1 MTNAT
6 TEGSATVRIERP
18 AVGGGVAHA
27 PDGRVTF
34 VRGALPGELVEA
46 SFLAGTTA
54 FARGVAGRV
63 IEPSPQ
69 RVAPP
74 CAYAVAGGCGG
85 CDLQHADE
93 TLQRSWKAA
102 VTHDQL
108 RRIAGLDLDVAV
120 TAPPAPARA
129 SRTRLRCAVDR
140 SGHLALRAWR
150 SHRRVALDACW
161 LLDDRASPAFATT
174 WSRARQVEVRAIGD
188 GEPFAVVWPASGR
201 GPYGADLAGRRLRTR
216 PVSHVSVAEW
226 DFTVG
231 ATSFWQ
237 SHVDAPALLVD
248 RVLRASSVDPGD
260 RVVDLFSGV
269 GLFSV
274 PLASRV
280 GSTGA
285 VIAVESAGAA
295 VADARRNAAAHPT
308 VSVRRARVAP
318 DLVEQI
324 VLANDVVVLDPPRT
338 GLPRGVAAAIARQRP
353 RRVVYVSCDAATLAR
368 DLTEFLAGGF
378 VLVSLEILDL
388 FPMTEHV
395 ELVALLDMPG
405 SVMDSATEGHG

>member
-1 MTNAT
+1 MTPAT
-6 TEGSATVRIERP
+6 TEGSATVRVERP
-18 AVGGGVAHA
+18 AAGGGVAHV
-27 PDGRVTF
+27 PDGRVAF
-34 VRGALPGELVEA
+34 VRGALPGELVEVT
-46 SFLAGTTA
+46 LLPGTTA
-54 FARGVAGRV
+54 FARAIAGRV
-63 IEPSPQ
+63 IESSPQ
-69 RVAPP
+69 RVTPP

-93 TLQRSWKAA
+93 PLQRSWKAA

-108 RRIAGLDLDVAV
+108 RRIAGLDLEVAV

-140 SGHLALRAWR
+140 SGHLALRGWR

-161 LLDDRASPAFATT
+161 LLDDRARPAFDTT

-201 GPYGADLAGRRLRTR
+201 GPYGADLAGRRLATR
-216 PVSHVSVAEW
+216 PVSHVAVAGW
-226 DFTVG
+226 DFVVG

-237 SHVDAPALLVD
+237 AHVDAPALLVD
-248 RVLRASSVDPGD
+248 RVLRASGAGPGD

-280 GSTGA
+280 GPTGT

-295 VADARRNAAAHPT
+295 VADARRNAAAYPA
-308 VSVRRARVAP
+308 VSVSRARVAP

-324 VLANDVVVLDPPRT
+324 VLAHDIVVVDPPRT
-338 GLPRGVAAAIARQRP
+338 GLPRGVAAAIARGRP

-368 DLTEFLAGGF
+368 DLREFLATGF

-405 SVMDSATEGHG
+405 LTVDSATEGHG